1 MDRQKF
7 IKKVE
12 TILGVCINKNQ
23 FFDFHVTYQEK
34 QDKSDVM
41 KAIAEK
47 INLHFDI
54 SVSYED
60 IIRCEPDWMAMEEEE
75 DWIYSIEFNPHLYYD
90 RLPLHSNIITLY
102 RLENSEGKGV
112 YDITG
117 GKGLKNEESH
127 VPELDYSINFLFD
140 ISKVNNFFNHYKREW
155 RFACASPELLKSW
168 IMPGQEEFLRSKNI
182 GIAQIEIPEQFVIN
196 GQYQSIFKQ
205 EHVLSKKCTL
215 LDLALND
222 NAILNRKIKI

>member
-1 MDRQKF
+1 MNRKEFIQKT
-7 IKKVE
+7 E
-12 TILGVCINKNQ
+12 SILGVSINKNQ
-23 FFDFHVTYQEK
+23 FFDFNVTYKEE
-34 QDKSDVM
+34 QDKLQVI
-41 KAIAEK
+41 KAITEK
-47 INLHFDI
+47 LNLYFDTTMDNNETI
-54 SVSYED
+54 H
-60 IIRCEPDWMAMEEEE
+60 CEPDWLAMEEEE
-75 DWIYSIEFNPHLYYD
+75 NWIYSIEFNPHLYYD
-90 RLPLHSNIITLY
+90 RLPLQSNIITLY

-112 YDITG
+112 YDIAG

-127 VPELDYSINFLFD
+127 VPELDDSINFLFD

-168 IMPGQEEFLRSKNI
+168 IMPGQEEFLRSRNI